1 MTTVSKQEYLNLSG
15 ADTPNSDE
23 QVEQTKIYEG
33 EFHGTLIGNATTA
46 KELEVPYNFTLNG
59 DAEGTTK
66 VNAKDVMLDVKVKH
80 ATHADTAD
88 FAGKVDY
95 ASRTSHAEMANTA
108 EYSYKTG
115 KLESFVLKFLG
126 DFIVGQSELLGD
138 GNTVE
143 YTVDHIN
150 VFKHNIIFS
159 NIDLTDNDFIDKL
172 DKTKVYIDKNKP
184 IFLVYDWDK
193 ELWINIYNKYNEWL
207 SEHDVHLETI
217 NEHLITLDNTTLNHE
232 ERLVTAENKLID
244 HEQRITYNTPTDYT
258 ITFNNKEYT
267 MRNTLVKESSEESSN
282 E

>member
-23 QVEQTKIYEG
+23 QVELTKIYEG

-66 VNAKDVMLDVKVKH
+66 VNAKDVMLNVKVKH

-159 NIDLTDNDFIDKL
+159 KIDLTDNNFIDKL
-172 DKTKVYIDKNKP
+172 DKTKVYIDKDKP

-207 SEHDVHLETI
+207 SEHDVHLKTI
-217 NEHLITLDNTTLNHE
+217 NEHLITLDNTSSNHE

-267 MRNTLVKESSEESSN
+267 MRNTLVEESSN

>member
-1 MTTVSKQEYLNLSG
+1 MLN
-15 ADTPNSDE
+15 
-23 QVEQTKIYEG
+23 
-33 EFHGTLIGNATTA
+33 
-46 KELEVPYNFTLNG
+46 
-59 DAEGTTK
+59 
-66 VNAKDVMLDVKVKH
+66 VKVKH

-159 NIDLTDNDFIDKL
+159 KIDLTDNDFISKL
-172 DKTKVYIDKNKP
+172 DKTKVYIDENKP

-217 NEHLITLDNTTLNHE
+217 DEHLITLDNTTSNHE

-267 MRNTLVKESSEESSN
+267 TRNTLVDESSN

>member
-23 QVEQTKIYEG
+23 QVEHKIYEG

-80 ATHADTAD
+80 ATHANTAD

-159 NIDLTDNDFIDKL
+159 KIDLTDDDFIDKL

-217 NEHLITLDNTTLNHE
+217 DEHLITLDNTTSNHE

-267 MRNTLVKESSEESSN
+267 MRNTLVEESSN